1 MITAG
6 KAFEREY
13 DEIAAADIE
22 TAADGSLLDINLA
35 YGDFYATYTSW
46 DDWLHGAEFATN
58 RKGVGRIWFHNGGR
72 FDLVGLVVGLLRG
85 DFEHIVRDFSCTL
98 VGGSIIEVK
107 IKTGGKKWIR
117 LADSFRLMPSSLEE
131 LAGKKGFGFAKGKD
145 DVPENY
151 KSQMQAYKRDFAD
164 KYHAYHKRDTL
175 LLLEILNEYRRLLN
189 EIAPI
194 GNLRLTCAS
203 TALAV
208 FRIGFLDYEIITP
221 GRRERDFTRLS
232 YQGGR
237 TEFVGMGIPEPHTVC
252 TFEGVKK
259 YDVISMYPA
268 IMAESLFPIKPGFW
282 SKRDATCRYD
292 NGVIR
297 PGCYR
302 ARFEQ
307 RTGSVPLLK
316 PRLVSGEVAKDAA
329 WSGETYAT
337 YLELRELEST
347 SGTVKILEGVI
358 YEDEAMVPLFK
369 RFVSTLYAWRLE
381 AEKNGNLALKLVIK
395 LIMNNLY
402 GKFGQGETGETM
414 SVLTDAQVDTLRE
427 RGAVIRPLPDLGD
440 DVYSITEELAHNQSF
455 PAVASF
461 VTAGARVRLLSMV
474 NRHRIPLIYC
484 DTDSFHTQQAIPDRF
499 VSDSGLGMFKLES
512 RPGGHEMAYGGRKLY
527 VDLTEQ
533 KTRAKGI
540 PKRSHDINLMH
551 AAFESRAELKM
562 DYNSPASI
570 KTAVRKKMRHPNE
583 FLAYSRRIKA
593 EPSSKEKGLLR

>member
-1 MITAG
+1 MISAG
-6 KAFEREY
+6 KAFEKEY
-13 DEIAAADIE
+13 DVIAAADIE

-35 YGDFYATYTSW
+35 YEGFYETYRSW
-46 DDWLHGAEFATN
+46 EDWLHGAEFATN

-72 FDLVGLVVGLLRG
+72 FDLVGLVIRLLSG
-85 DFEHIVRDFSCTL
+85 DLDDIVRDFRCTL

-107 IKTGGKKWIR
+107 IKTAAKKWIR
-117 LADSFRLMPSSLEE
+117 LADSFRLMPSSLAE
-131 LAGKKGFGFAKGKD
+131 LAGKKGFGFTKGKD
-145 DVPENY
+145 EVPEHY
-151 KSQMQAYKRDFAD
+151 KSNMGAYRAEHAEA
-164 KYHAYHKRDTL
+164 YHAYHKRDTL

-221 GRRERDFTRLS
+221 GRRERDFTRLA

-237 TEFVGMGIPEPHTVC
+237 TEFVGMGTTEPHTIC
-252 TFEGVKK
+252 TFEGVNK

-268 IMAESLFPIKPGFW
+268 IMKRDLYPIKPGFW
-282 SKRDATCRYD
+282 SKRDATCRDSY
-292 NGVIR
+292 GVIR

-302 ARFEQ
+302 VRYNQ
-307 RTGSVPLLK
+307 QSGQVPLLK
-316 PRLVSGEVAKDAA
+316 ARLPDGTVSKDAA
-329 WSGETYAT
+329 WQGETYAT

-347 SGTVKILEGVI
+347 GGTVEIIEGVV
-358 YEDEAMVPLFK
+358 YENDAMVPLFE
-369 RFVSTLYAWRLE
+369 RFVSSLYAWRLE
-381 AEKNGNLALKLVIK
+381 AEAHGNFALKLVIK

-402 GKFGQGETGETM
+402 GKFGQGETGE
-414 SVLTDAQVDTLRE
+414 SLAALTEAQTDELRE
-427 RGAVIRPLPDLGD
+427 RGAVLRPLPDLGD
-440 DVYSITEELAHNQSF
+440 DVYAVTEEIHNGNAF
-455 PAVASF
+455 PAIAAF
-461 VTAGARVRLLSMV
+461 VTGGARVRLLSMV
-474 NRHRIPLIYC
+474 NRERVPLIYC
-484 DTDSFHTQQAIPDRF
+484 DTDSFHTQGRIPDKH
-499 VSDSGLGMFKLES
+499 VSESELGMFKLES

-533 KTRAKGI
+533 KSRAKGI

-551 AAFESRAELKM
+551 LAFESRAELKM